1 MLRNL
6 HQLLGAR
13 VRALFVALL
22 LAAGLSG
29 AVLAQD
35 VLVMNEARILRESAV
50 GQHIASRIEAI
61 GGEVNAELA
70 PIRQNIQTESE
81 ALNAE
86 TSSLTEEAIQQRP
99 DIMQR
104 FQALQ
109 AQAQQ
114 FEQLREL
121 RQQELS
127 VTERRA
133 LAPVMQQLQT
143 ILQEIVSERG
153 ANLLLERANVVYAS
167 ESIDITPAAIERLN
181 QRITTTPVN
190 RVRLSVNE
198 AGEVQVTEEQ

>member
-1 MLRNL
+1 MLRIL
-6 HQLLGAR
+6 RQHMGAR

-22 LAAGLSG
+22 LATGLTG
-29 AVLAQD
+29 LAQAQD
-35 VLVMNEARILRESAV
+35 VLVMNEARILRESSV
-50 GQHIASRIEAI
+50 GQHIASRIETI
-61 GGEVNAELA
+61 GNEINAELA
-70 PIRQNIQTESE
+70 PIRQQIQAESE

-99 DIMQR
+99 DLMQR

-121 RQQELS
+121 RQQEIS

-133 LAPVMQQLQT
+133 LAPVMQALQS
-143 ILQEIVSERG
+143 ILQDIVNERG
-153 ANLLLERANVVYAS
+153 ATVLLDRSNVVYAAD
-167 ESIDITPAAIERLN
+167 SIDISASAIDRLN
-181 QRITTTPVN
+181 QRMSTTPVN

-198 AGEVQVTEEQ
+198 AGEVQITEDQ

>member
-1 MLRNL
+1 MLRTL
-6 HQLLGAR
+6 RQHLGTRAR
-13 VRALFVALL
+13 AAFIALL
-22 LAAGLSG
+22 LATGLSG
-29 AVLAQD
+29 IAQAQD

-61 GGEVNAELA
+61 GTEINAELG
-70 PIRQNIQTESE
+70 PIRQQIQTESE

-99 DIMQR
+99 DLMQR

-133 LAPVMQQLQT
+133 LAPVMQALQG
-143 ILQEIVSERG
+143 ILQEIVNERG
-153 ANLLLERANVVYAS
+153 ASLLLDRSNVVYAAD
-167 ESIDITPAAIERLN
+167 SIDISASAIDRLN
-181 QRITTTPVN
+181 QRLATTPVN

-198 AGEVQVTEEQ
+198 AGEVQITEDQ